1 VPESVRVALRKSAE
15 IPAPAD
21 EVWELISDWAGMLRW
36 WLTAE
41 EGGLQ
46 GPALIGCELIGEHGS
61 VPRTR
66 LMTLGNGVT
75 VRETIFYQNDETR
88 RISYTKSDDRTVS
101 GYVASTYV
109 DDLGSGACTVAVVSM
124 FDVDH
129 PDDRAAAAARF
140 EAVYAAML
148 DGYRRYFTR
157 RR

>member
-1 VPESVRVALRKSAE
+1 MPESARVSLRKSAQ

-46 GPALIGCELIGEHGS
+46 GPALIGCELIGQHGS

-66 LMTLGNGVT
+66 LMRLGNGT
-75 VRETIFYQNDETR
+75 TARETIFYQNDKTR
-88 RISYTKSDDRTVS
+88 RISYTKSDDGSVT
-101 GYVASTYV
+101 GYIASTYV
-109 DDLGSGACTVAVVSM
+109 DDLGSGTCTVSVVSM
-124 FDVDH
+124 FDVDD
-129 PDDRAAAAARF
+129 PDERTATAARF
-140 EAVYAAML
+140 EAVYTAMF

-157 RR
+157 